1 MLLKDLRLGPRSPI
15 FLFVILMPILMTVV
29 IQLVFGGLFAAEPR
43 LGIVDMGSSELT
55 AAAEELDGVQV
66 TVVKDEETLRKMVEG
81 NDLDAG
87 LVLQSGFDE
96 AVRSGEKPQLG
107 FYIGGES
114 LASNRIILSVTAL
127 ELVRGVEGRPAPV
140 EVTVKT
146 AGDASALSISERLVP
161 LMVFY
166 ALLIA
171 AVFLTAFSLA
181 EERERRTLYAVLVTP
196 AGMTDVLAAKGT
208 LGFGLAIVMSVLT
221 LALNGSLK
229 GDGLALVLSLAVAA
243 LMLTEVGLIFGTA
256 ARDAKGLFTLMKST
270 GILFMAPVFF
280 YLFPGWPQWI
290 AKLFPT
296 WWIIDPVVGVAVRGE
311 ALGGIAWTLLV
322 ALGICLL
329 LIPVILFTSGVRP
342 LSLHQLHGQRVE

>member
-1 MLLKDLRLGPRSPI
+1 MSLKHSAKILFKDLRLGPRSPI
-15 FLFVILMPILMTVV
+15 FLFVIVMPVLMTVV

-43 LGIVDMGSSELT
+43 LGIVDLGSSELI
-55 AAAEELDGVQV
+55 AQAKKLDGIRV
-66 TVVKDEETLRKMVEG
+66 TVVKDEATLKRMVEA

-87 LVLQSGFDE
+87 LVLQPGFDQ
-96 AVRSGEKPQLG
+96 AVRAGEKPTLG
-107 FYIGGES
+107 FYISGES

-127 ELVRGVEGRPAPV
+127 ELVRGVEGKPAPV

-146 AGDASALSISERLVP
+146 AGDATALTISERLVP
-161 LMVFY
+161 LLVFY

-171 AVFLTAFSLA
+171 AVFLTAFSFA
-181 EERERRTLYAVLVTP
+181 EERERHTLSAVLVTP
-196 AGMTDVLAAKGT
+196 ASIGDMLAAKGA
-208 LGFGLAIVMSVLT
+208 LGFGLAIVMSVIT

-229 GDGLALVLSLAVAA
+229 GEALALVLALLVAA

-256 ARDAKGLFTLMKST
+256 AKDSKGLFTLMKST

-311 ALGGIAWTLLV
+311 TLGGIWWTLVV
-322 ALGICLL
+322 ALGICVLL
-329 LIPVILFTSGVRP
+329 VPLIALTTSRMQ
-342 LSLHQLHGQRVE
+342 ST